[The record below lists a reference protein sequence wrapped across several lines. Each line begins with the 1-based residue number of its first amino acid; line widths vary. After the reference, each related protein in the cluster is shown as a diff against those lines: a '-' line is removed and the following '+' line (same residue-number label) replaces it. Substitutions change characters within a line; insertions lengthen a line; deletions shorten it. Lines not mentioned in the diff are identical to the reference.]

1 MLRMES
7 AQGISQAA
15 LGYAGKVRAVP
26 IV

>member
-15 LGYAGKVRAVP
+15 LGYASTVRAVP
-26 IV
+26 IA

>member
-15 LGYAGKVRAVP
+15 LGYARKVRAVP